1 MMKKIIVYVCACL
14 LLVSCGNFT
23 SENTRSRQLL
33 DSGWKFYRGEANAEQ
48 PGFDDSSWRT
58 VDLPHDFSIE
68 DIPGTGSPFHP
79 MPCRASTVDLRKGA
93 SDGIAKTSSSPPRKK
108 TKTSN
113 CISKELI

>member
-68 DIPGTGSPFHP
+68 DIPGTGSPFSP
-79 MPCRASTVDLRKGA
+79 DAVSGINGLRKGA